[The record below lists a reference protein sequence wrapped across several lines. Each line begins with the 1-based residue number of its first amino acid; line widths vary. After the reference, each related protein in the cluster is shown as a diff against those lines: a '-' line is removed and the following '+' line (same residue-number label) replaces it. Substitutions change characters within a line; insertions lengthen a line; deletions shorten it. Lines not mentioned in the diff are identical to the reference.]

1 MTWPKSSLDYPK
13 RDDPQRETK
22 LELRNRHIRRQRMRT
37 FRSVP
42 VKRRIWWV
50 TLTKTLAA
58 YESFSARELPKG
70 LTFEPQSFWCLSRRK
85 AKALVDQDHAS
96 GGSGTLYPTE
106 YRICATCGR
115 CLLGPEAHSYR
126 LKQLKPRES
135 WHFAT
140 GPACSVGCEPHGRG
154 IDGRPIKY
162 RTSDAAPVGQPNRR
176 QTAAGESESSCEN
189 RPG

>member
-22 LELRNRHIRRQRMRT
+22 LEVRNRHIRRQRMLT

-50 TLTKTLAA
+50 TLTRTSAA

-85 AKALVDQDHAS
+85 AKALVAQDHAL
-96 GGSGTLYPTE
+96 GGAGTLYPAE
-106 YRICATCGR
+106 YRLCAVCDR
-115 CLLGPEAHSYR
+115 PLLGPEAQAYR
-126 LKQLKPRES
+126 LKQMKPM
-135 WHFAT
+135 AT
-140 GPACSVGCEPHGRG
+140 WQFEVGPMCSPSCEPHGRG
-154 IDGRPIKY
+154 ASGQ
-162 RTSDAAPVGQPNRR
+162 RTSYRPRAAAPAGQPNRR
-176 QTAAGESESSCEN
+176 QTAPAESESSCEN